1 MSAIRPAFP
10 QAAPAQTTADLPSA
24 RNAQAAF
31 FRAAMGPGTTAAPA
45 EAAPSAAIF
54 SSIRT
59 ATPTRPAEL
68 ALGQPDREPPRI
80 LRPGSLLDIRI

>member
-10 QAAPAQTTADLPSA
+10 QAAPAQTAADLPSA

-31 FRAAMGPGTTAAPA
+31 FRAAMGPGAAAPA

>member
-10 QAAPAQTTADLPSA
+10 QAAPAQTAADLPSA

-31 FRAAMGPGTTAAPA
+31 FRAAMGRGTAA